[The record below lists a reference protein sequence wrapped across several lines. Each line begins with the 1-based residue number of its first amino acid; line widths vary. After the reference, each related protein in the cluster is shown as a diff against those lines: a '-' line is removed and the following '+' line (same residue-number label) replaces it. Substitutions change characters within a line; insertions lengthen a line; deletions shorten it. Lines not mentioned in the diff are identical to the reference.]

1 MVRRKVEDSKKKKKK
16 KEKRNNTKASRKN
29 LEDSKNSILRKLGS
43 RQGLRRSRDIL
54 EPCVS
59 LLFVSSIATMAEK
72 MYYWGEQKDQVD
84 PDQTFIEFKAK
95 SVGSSRGRE
104 ASHAAAKTSVSTSQ
118 GRAIEVGNREEDTER
133 GGWDNKLDFLFS
145 CISVSVGLGNVWR
158 FPYLC
163 YKNGGGAF
171 LITYGIAM
179 VFCGIPIFFQEVAIG
194 QYLGAGGMTLVG
206 QLCPLLQ
213 GVGYATMTIVFFL
226 DVYYCI
232 IIAWTLFYLISTF
245 VNIPNVP
252 WKGCGNW
259 WNTEDCFDGLEKIE
273 ETTDLVNSNSTNSTC
288 NENVTLH
295 HATPVEEY
303 WERRLLGITP
313 GIESIGGIQ
322 WELLGC
328 LVIGWL
334 LVYFIIRRGLHQS
347 GKIIWFSAL
356 FPYVV
361 LFILLGRAVTLEG
374 SYNGLLYYVTPRWEE
389 LMSPGPWI
397 DGATQIFFA
406 YSIGTGA
413 LPALG
418 SYNKFHHNCYKDAL
432 ITCVVNTLTCLL
444 AGCVTFS
451 ILGHIA
457 LEQGTEVAKVV
468 KSGPGLVFLTYPEVV
483 LKLPG
488 ASMWAIIFFVMLL
501 ILGIDSEFCIV
512 ESFITGVVDNWPD
525 LLRPHRNKF
534 TIAICCLMF
543 LLGLPMVTNGGVYIF
558 QLMDFYSASGM
569 SILWVCFFQTIAIS
583 WIFGARK
590 FCDCIHQMMGIR
602 LNNFWYVCW
611 VVFAPVIMAF
621 IFVFQ
626 CVQYKPL
633 RYGNNY
639 EYPTWA
645 EVIGVCLSLSSMIW
659 IPVYAVY
666 YVVVTPGSIKENILK
681 GLKPNIKSHPKLPKG
696 EKSAVIPMSESSAGL
711 ITKNNSFLSQT

>member
-1 MVRRKVEDSKKKKKK
+1 M
-16 KEKRNNTKASRKN
+16 T
-29 LEDSKNSILRKLGS
+29 
-43 RQGLRRSRDIL
+43 
-54 EPCVS
+54 
-59 LLFVSSIATMAEK
+59 EK
-72 MYYWGEQKDQVD
+72 MYYWGEERDPVD

-95 SVGSSRGRE
+95 ITPAGESSRAGPRKITTSPQIRSCNEPVVGVSRE
-104 ASHAAAKTSVSTSQ
+104 DD
-118 GRAIEVGNREEDTER
+118 EER
-133 GGWDNKLDFLFS
+133 GGWGNKLDFLFS

-171 LITYGIAM
+171 LVTYGIAM

-206 QLCPLLQ
+206 QLCPILQ

-245 VNIPNVP
+245 ARLTKLP
-252 WKGCGNW
+252 WSSCDNW
-259 WNTEDCFDGLEKIE
+259 WNTDDCFDASNG
-273 ETTDLVNSNSTNSTC
+273 TDLKKFTASHSVNLSH
-288 NENVTLH
+288 NESYH
-295 HATPVEEY
+295 HTTPVEEY
-303 WERRLLGITP
+303 WERRVLGITG
-313 GIESIGGIQ
+313 GIEEIGGMQ

-361 LFILLGRAVTLEG
+361 LFILLGRAVTLDGAET
-374 SYNGLLYYVTPRWEE
+374 GLLYYVTPRWEE
-389 LMSPGPWI
+389 LLKPGPWI

-444 AGCVTFS
+444 GGCVTFS

-457 LEQGTEVAKVV
+457 LEQGTEVSNVV

-483 LKLPG
+483 LKLVG
-488 ASMWAIIFFVMLL
+488 APIWAIIFFFMLI
-501 ILGIDSEFCIV
+501 ILGLDSEFCIV

-525 LLRPHRNKF
+525 TLRPHRNKF
-534 TIAICCLMF
+534 TVAICILMF
-543 LLGLPMVTNGGVYIF
+543 LLGIPMVTHGGVYIF

-583 WIFGARK
+583 WIFGAQK
-590 FCDCIHQMMGIR
+590 FCDCVHQMMGIR
-602 LNNFWYVCW
+602 LNKFWYICW
-611 VVFAPVIMAF
+611 LVFAPVIMAF

-633 RYGNNY
+633 KYGSKY

-645 EVIGVCLSLSSMIW
+645 EVVGFCLSFSSMIW
-659 IPVYAVY
+659 IPAYAIY
-666 YVVVTPGSIKENILK
+666 YVLATPGSIKENILK
-681 GLKPNIKSHPKLPKG
+681 GIKPNIKSRTKLPTG

-711 ITKNNSFLSQT
+711 ITKNSSFLSQT

>member
-1 MVRRKVEDSKKKKKK
+1 
-16 KEKRNNTKASRKN
+16 
-29 LEDSKNSILRKLGS
+29 
-43 RQGLRRSRDIL
+43 
-54 EPCVS
+54 
-59 LLFVSSIATMAEK
+59 MAEK
-72 MYYWGEQKDQVD
+72 MYYWGEEKDQVD
-84 PDQTFIEFKAK
+84 PDQTFIQFKAK
-95 SVGSSRGRE
+95 SVATDKRREPSRTVPKMTVSSP
-104 ASHAAAKTSVSTSQ
+104 Q
-118 GRAIEVGNREEDTER
+118 GKMTEIGNREEDAER

-179 VFCGIPIFFQEVAIG
+179 LFCGIPIFFQEVAIG
-194 QYLGAGGMTLVG
+194 QYLGAGGMSLVG

-232 IIAWTLFYLISTF
+232 IIAWTLFYLISMF
-245 VNIPNVP
+245 VNLPRVP
-252 WKGCGNW
+252 WSECGNW
-259 WNTEDCFDGLEKIE
+259 WNTDYCYDANQESSMHEKI
-273 ETTDLVNSNSTNSTC
+273 NCSNFAENNTC
-288 NENVTLH
+288 H
-295 HATPVEEY
+295 HTTPVEEY
-303 WERRLLGITP
+303 WDQRVLGITS
-313 GIESIGGIQ
+313 GIESIGKIQ

-328 LVIGWL
+328 LIIGWL
-334 LVYFIIRRGLHQS
+334 LVYLIIRRGLHQS

-374 SYNGLLYYVTPRWEE
+374 SYDGLLYYVTPRWEE
-389 LMSPGPWI
+389 LLSPGPWI

-418 SYNKFHHNCYKDAL
+418 SYNKFHHNCYRDAI

-457 LEQGTEVAKVV
+457 QEQQTQVSEVV

-488 ASMWAIIFFVMLL
+488 ASLWAIIFFVMLL

-512 ESFITGVVDNWPD
+512 ESFITGMVDYWPD
-525 LLRPHRNKF
+525 ILRPHRIKF
-534 TIAICCLMF
+534 TIAICLIMF
-543 LLGLPMVTNGGVYIF
+543 ALGIPMVTNGGIYIF

-583 WIFGARK
+583 WIFGAKK
-590 FCDCIHQMMGIR
+590 FCDCVHQMMGIR
-602 LNNFWYVCW
+602 LNKFWYICW
-611 VVFAPVIMAF
+611 VVLAPVIMLF

-626 CVQYKPL
+626 IVQYKPL
-633 RYGNNY
+633 KYGSSY

-645 EVIGVCLSLSSMIW
+645 EVVGVCLSLSSMVW
-659 IPVYAVY
+659 IPGYALY
-666 YVVVTPGSIKENILK
+666 YVISTPGSFKENILK
-681 GLKPNIKSHPKLPKG
+681 GLQPNIKSHAKLPKG